1 MCLQASSYNTSDSAL
16 TPDEVGVTLL
26 LDMFDA
32 ASVSLVP
39 YCATFDPSPP
49 APAPLTAKE
58 CTDNPVGENQSQLFA
73 FDRTTGVVRPM
84 WFTGQDDGT
93 DAEGNECV
101 GGDDRAAPPNSSLDG
116 NHAASTPETDQTDQA
131 PTSTFA
137 VLAANSSDMAPS
149 DSSEGSSSGA
159 QNVALVF
166 VAMDPVVMDSP
177 GDASATMSSVPAAAT
192 GIETSNN
199 AFTETPSTTVMATAS
214 PASSSGSVSA
224 SSISFAGPNTSV
236 VASSGAPTSVPS
248 STELA
253 SGAHFSPSMMLGV
266 QVVPASASD
275 AAYTTSPSANPTMT
289 PVNTQPYEWMFKL
302 D

>member
-1 MCLQASSYNTSDSAL
+1 MCLQASSYNTSNSAL

-26 LDMFDA
+26 VKMFDA
-32 ASVSLVP
+32 ASVSLVS
-39 YCATFDPSPP
+39 YCATFDPYPP

-58 CTDNPVGENQSQLFA
+58 CTDNPVGESQSQLFA

-93 DAEGNECV
+93 DAKGNECV

-116 NHAASTPETDQTDQA
+116 NYAASTPETDQTYQA

-137 VLAANSSDMAPS
+137 VLAA
-149 DSSEGSSSGA
+149 
-159 QNVALVF
+159 
-166 VAMDPVVMDSP
+166 DSP
-177 GDASATMSSVPAAAT
+177 TMSSVTATAT
-192 GIETSNN
+192 GTETSNN
-199 AFTETPSTTVMATAS
+199 AFTATPSTTVMATAS
-214 PASSSGSVSA
+214 PVSSLGSVSA
-224 SSISFAGPNTSV
+224 SSVSFAGPNTSVSV

-266 QVVPASASD
+266 QAIPASASD
-275 AAYTTSPSANPTMT
+275 AAYTTSPSASPTMT